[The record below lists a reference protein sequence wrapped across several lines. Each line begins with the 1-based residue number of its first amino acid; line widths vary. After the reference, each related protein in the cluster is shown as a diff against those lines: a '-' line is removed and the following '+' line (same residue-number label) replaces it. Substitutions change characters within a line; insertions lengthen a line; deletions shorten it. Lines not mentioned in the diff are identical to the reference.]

1 MPTQHW
7 VRARIATGS
16 VVAGCVVA
24 LALVDGG
31 YFPTTWGL
39 LLLVCV
45 LAAGIAAIVSETFEV
60 GWRDIAFV
68 TGLATFALWQL
79 ASIFWSDGV
88 DAPVLEAER
97 TLMYVTAIAA
107 LLLVVRTTN
116 VDSVMAGLGLGTV
129 LAALLG
135 VVAHLALS
143 APSVTAGRLAQ
154 PIGYANA
161 DGLLAGFGL
170 IFALAAA
177 SRGRVLVRAGGA
189 AASVPLATGL
199 YLSLSRGAILATALG
214 IVCMLAVDRRRIE
227 TLAIALV
234 LAVPVT
240 AALVIASHSPVMA
253 GGSSPENPS
262 AAGRRLLVELV
273 LLALCAAAGTVAA
286 TRVGQW
292 FVPSRRGRR
301 RLETGVGLAGAVALV
316 LAIAAVGGPVQVA
329 HDAVDSFAAGPSGRG
344 DGSSARLAS
353 GSGSFRAQYWQV
365 AWRAAEQEPVH
376 GTGAGS
382 FERWWLSERS
392 IDENVRD
399 AHNLYLEVLAEVGLV
414 GLVILC
420 TTLVVPLTAV
430 AGARARPFMPA
441 ATGMYVAYLAHASLD
456 WDWEIPS
463 LTMVALACGVGL
475 IVAVRSG
482 PGHPFSF
489 RRRVVV
495 LGLLVPLLALAVA
508 IHGGQ
513 GRLEKARRSLER
525 GNSVRAAGEAAAAER
540 WLPWAAEPWQVRGEA
555 LLAEG
560 DLRGAAAALQHA
572 SRMNPSNW
580 EVWYDLALVEQ
591 GAARAEALERAK
603 ALNPRSTEFASLG
616 AP

>member
-1 MPTQHW
+1 
-7 VRARIATGS
+7 VRTRIPIWA
-16 VVAGCVVA
+16 AGAACVVA
-24 LALVDGG
+24 LALADGG

-39 LLLVCV
+39 LLLAFV
-45 LAAGIAAIVSETFEV
+45 LAAGVAAMVSETFEV

-68 TGLATFALWQL
+68 TGLSAFALWQL
-79 ASIFWSDGV
+79 TSIFWSDGA

-97 TLMYVTAIAA
+97 TLIYATASAA
-107 LLLVVRTTN
+107 LLLVVRRTN
-116 VDSVMAGLGLGTV
+116 VDSVVAGLGLGTV
-129 LAALLG
+129 LAALVGL
-135 VVAHLALS
+135 VAHLAVS

-227 TLAIALV
+227 I
-234 LAVPVT
+234 LAVAFVLSLPVT
-240 AALVIASHSPVMA
+240 AALVIASHAPVVA
-253 GGSSPENPS
+253 GGSSSEDPS

-273 LLALCAAAGTVAA
+273 LLALCAGAGTVAA
-286 TRVGQW
+286 TRVGQR
-292 FVPSRRGRR
+292 FVPSERGRR
-301 RLETGVGLAGAVALV
+301 RLETGFGLAGAVALV
-316 LAIAAVGGPVQVA
+316 LAIAAVGGPLQMA
-329 HDAVDSFAAGPSGRG
+329 HNAVDSFAAGPTGG
-344 DGSSARLAS
+344 GAGSSARLAS
-353 GSGSFRAQYWQV
+353 GLGSFRAQYWQV
-365 AWRAAEQEPVH
+365 AWRAAEQAPVH

-392 IDENVRD
+392 IDESVRD
-399 AHNLYLEVLAEVGLV
+399 AHNLYLEVLAELGLV

-420 TTLVVPLTAV
+420 ATLVVPLTVV
-430 AGARARPFMPA
+430 ARARARPFMPA

-456 WDWEIPS
+456 WDWEIPA
-463 LTMVALACGVGL
+463 LTMVALAAGVGL
-475 IVAVRSG
+475 IVAGRSG
-482 PGHPFSF
+482 PRHPFSF
-489 RRRVVV
+489 RSRVFV
-495 LGLLVPLLALAVA
+495 LALLAPLLALAVA

-525 GNSVRAAGEAAAAER
+525 GNSVRVADEAAAAHR
-540 WLPWAAEPWQVRGEA
+540 WLPWAAETWQLRGEA
-555 LLAEG
+555 LLAAG
-560 DLRGAAAALQHA
+560 DLRGAATALRHA
-572 SRMNPSNW
+572 SRMNRSNW

-591 GAARAEALERAK
+591 GAARTEARARAK
-603 ALNPRSTEFASLG
+603 ALNPRSPEVASLDG
-616 AP
+616 P